1 MGLQFVQ
8 IGVVRQVFGKVLI
21 IAEGV
26 QIHEHRVA
34 LGLAGVA
41 DLQVVGVGEHTHDL
55 GADVLRLVGQID
67 AVAQGFAHL
76 CLAVG
81 AGQTQAGLVVRQQ
94 GRGLHQ
100 RLAVQLIEAA
110 DDLAGLLQ
118 HGQLV
123 LAYGH
128 GVGHEGGDVRR
139 LADGIGQE
147 AHGDAVVKA
156 PQLDLRLH
164 GGVAFQPG
172 QRHQVHVVEGQLR
185 QLTHHGLD
193 EHMALGGVQTA
204 GHVVQRHLEDV
215 LPHLTG
221 VVEIVGQGLGVG
233 DHKEQLFKLAAVLQD
248 DAVAEGAYIVAHV
261 QAAGGAV
268 AGEDDLTHN
277 RDSFLYEKCFFETTK
292 KSVPWKIHGTD

>member
-1 MGLQFVQ
+1 MLRKIVDLHGVLDLGQGIGRGGLRRLGALPQHVHHIAEVLFQLLAAITDRLQRLLQDVVQELLDLHIAQAAPLIVGLQLVQ

-26 QIHEHRVA
+26 QIYEHRVA

-41 DLQVVGVGEHTHDL
+41 DLQVVGVGEHTHDH

-76 CLAVG
+76 RLAVG

-128 GVGHEGGDVRR
+128 GV
-139 LADGIGQE
+139 A
-147 AHGDAVVKA
+147 
-156 PQLDLRLH
+156 
-164 GGVAFQPG
+164 
-172 QRHQVHVVEGQLR
+172 
-185 QLTHHGLD
+185 
-193 EHMALGGVQTA
+193 
-204 GHVVQRHLEDV
+204 
-215 LPHLTG
+215 
-221 VVEIVGQGLGVG
+221 
-233 DHKEQLFKLAAVLQD
+233 KELLCIFPLYLF
-248 DAVAEGAYIVAHV
+248 H
-261 QAAGGAV
+261 
-268 AGEDDLTHN
+268 
-277 RDSFLYEKCFFETTK
+277 
-292 KSVPWKIHGTD
+292 